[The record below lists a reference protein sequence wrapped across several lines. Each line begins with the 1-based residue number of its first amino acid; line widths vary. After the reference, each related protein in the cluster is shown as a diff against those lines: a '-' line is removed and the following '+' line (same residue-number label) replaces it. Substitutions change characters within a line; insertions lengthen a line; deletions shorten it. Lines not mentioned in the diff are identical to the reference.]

1 MSAMVKIN
9 GERMT
14 RGEEAALE
22 NGQRRSLAWVSEAG
36 KAPAVGGAGEVN
48 TALKTC
54 KFLDTLL
61 SPFLFPFVCPCHVL
75 FCNPPQTLGD
85 DAPGGQVLGPAPR
98 CGIQCCQDF
107 WALKELLGNSEG
119 GGSPKASPHTPPE
132 LLQTL
137 YCLPLPTW
145 SYESESLLPAPRA
158 EIEV

>member
-1 MSAMVKIN
+1 MVKIN

-119 GGSPKASPHTPPE
+119 GGPPRPALTPLLSSFRPSTAFPSPLGPMSQNPYYRLPE
-132 LLQTL
+132 QK
-137 YCLPLPTW
+137 
-145 SYESESLLPAPRA
+145 
-158 EIEV
+158 